1 MIKGKVSAL
10 GTLSFQP
17 SMIAATIIARLT
29 KAIGQIFKVKSIT
42 HSKGRRL
49 LNLRNLLNG
58 GGSATKGTAYLGT
71 KCGDRSDRY
80 HDNESHHDGIFYRSR
95 AVFAFEKLD
104 QLFV

>member
-42 HSKGRRL
+42 HSKDKEL
-49 LNLRNLLNG
+49 
-58 GGSATKGTAYLGT
+58 K
-71 KCGDRSDRY
+71 
-80 HDNESHHDGIFYRSR
+80 I
-95 AVFAFEKLD
+95 
-104 QLFV
+104 